1 MTEETV
7 QWFKQTI
14 TSIGHSEPPRAA
26 EFFNWGLEK
35 VPIWYR
41 HLLEL
46 TRTHIDVDA
55 MPYLAEQ
62 PRPFIA
68 LRRELIQAIC
78 QQYEVE
84 QVPSGFMA
92 EER

>member
-1 MTEETV
+1 M
-7 QWFKQTI
+7 
-14 TSIGHSEPPRAA
+14 TSIGHSEPPQAA
-26 EFFNWGLEK
+26 EFFNRGLEK
-35 VPIWYR
+35 VSVWYR
-41 HLLEL
+41 RLLEL
-46 TRTHIDVDA
+46 TRTHVDVDA

-68 LRRELIQAIC
+68 LRRELMQAIC
-78 QQYEVE
+78 QQYGVE